1 MSHFH
6 VPFLQLTQDYAPMT
20 NDLQVMSY
28 DLKVYLRGFEVAL
41 SNNDIKDAVGY
52 LEKIRYE
59 AEQNLEF
66 LAETYSIKKE
76 LG

>member
-1 MSHFH
+1 M
-6 VPFLQLTQDYAPMT
+6 A

-28 DLKVYLRGFEVAL
+28 DLRVYLKGLEVAL
-41 SNNDIKDAVGY
+41 GKNDIRNAADY

-66 LAETYSIKKE
+66 LAETYSVKAPA
-76 LG
+76 

>member
-1 MSHFH
+1 M
-6 VPFLQLTQDYAPMT
+6 QDPVPMT

-28 DLKVYLRGFEVAL
+28 DLRVYLRGLEVAL
-41 SNNDIKDAVGY
+41 GNNDIKEAAIY
-52 LEKIRYE
+52 LERIKHE

-66 LAETYSIKKE
+66 LSETDSIKKE